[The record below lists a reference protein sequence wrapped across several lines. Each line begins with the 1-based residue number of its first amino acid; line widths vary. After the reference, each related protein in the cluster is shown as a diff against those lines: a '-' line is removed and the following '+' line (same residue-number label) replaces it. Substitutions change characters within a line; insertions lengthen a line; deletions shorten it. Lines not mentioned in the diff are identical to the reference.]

1 MRKLFVFVLLCWSLI
16 HAEAQTISLSFNDVS
31 LSEALRTLNNATS
44 RYEVNFIYNEL
55 EDFRVSTTIQEQTVP
70 DAVRQVVGFYPMRI
84 CVADS
89 LITVECTQKTERH
102 LTGRLLDESGESLAY
117 ATIALYTPKDS
128 TFLNG
133 GVSNNSG
140 VFVIPVEQLPVL
152 ARTSMIGYKEHWMLC
167 ETEDAGSIRME
178 TESFELQGTTVTAER
193 PQIVQTRSGSLV
205 TNVAGTV
212 LSKFGTAEDVLG
224 RVPGLIKKQGG
235 YEVFGKGTPIIYI
248 NGKKLQGL
256 SELDRLSSADIK
268 EVELITEPGADYDA
282 TVNAVVKI
290 KTVKRQGDGL
300 GVSYRQVYSQA
311 HQHGLQEQLDIN
323 YRHRNLDLFGSLYYG
338 LSHGRQEQRNDQK
351 VNGGQT
357 LELVEDL
364 VIKSRNENFKGAV
377 GFNYDIN
384 DKHSFGATYI
394 GSVPT
399 YSKAGWTT
407 DMDVL
412 RNGVKTDRIS
422 NIFDYSGKKRPTHDI
437 TAYYKGTIGKISI
450 DWNGDA
456 YFRKDG
462 NTQTTHETGEI
473 TGSDRMLNTQYSAD
487 SRLYASKLVLTV
499 PVWKGDLQIG
509 SEYTNSHRKNV
520 YQVDLEGDNLP
531 TDSDDRIEESNIAAF
546 ASYLLKMNKLQITS
560 GLRYEYVT
568 SDYYDH
574 GAFVAEQSRTY
585 SNLLPHL
592 SLSFPIKTVS
602 ATLNYNIKTRRPAY
616 SILSSNVQ
624 YNDRYTYQSG
634 NPLAKPSYIHTVA
647 MNLSW
652 RWVRFYAN
660 WRYTKDALYQCVVP
674 YEKDNEITV
683 FTYRNLPHYQ
693 TVASGV
699 SLSPKFGCWSP
710 ILDMSLMYQD
720 FSVDGRRY
728 DKPLLFLKFNNAI
741 QLPRGFILNID
752 MDYTSRG
759 HSTTIEWAE
768 SGGLNIGVYK
778 GFFKDRLSVNL
789 QGRDLFA
796 SYRGSNWMRFGNRE
810 IYKWNYADTR
820 MLVLTVRYRFNAA
833 VSKYKGTGA
842 GNDEK
847 SRL

>member
-16 HAEAQTISLSFNDVS
+16 HAEAQTIRLSFNDVS

-89 LITVECTQKTERH
+89 LITVECTHKTERH

-152 ARTSMIGYKEHWMLC
+152 ARISMSGYKEHWMLC
-167 ETEDAGSIRME
+167 EMEDAGTIRME

-248 NGKKLQGL
+248 NGKKLQDL

-323 YRHRNLDLFGSLYYG
+323 YRHRNLDLFGSLCYG

-364 VIKSRNENFKGAV
+364 VIKSRNENLKGTV

-693 TVASGV
+693 TVSSGV

-847 SRL
+847 NRL